1 MAPGDDFL
9 ANDLNRGI
17 PRNGRSQRKWVLGR
31 RRCRGDEVAHTCSFP
46 RRVALDEKNGQNG
59 RTKEDAMNPEENAV
73 TTEEEAT
80 TEELLVEE
88 VSIDG
93 LCGVY

>member
-1 MAPGDDFL
+1 
-9 ANDLNRGI
+9 
-17 PRNGRSQRKWVLGR
+17 
-31 RRCRGDEVAHTCSFP
+31 
-46 RRVALDEKNGQNG
+46 
-59 RTKEDAMNPEENAV
+59 MNPDENDV

>member
-1 MAPGDDFL
+1 
-9 ANDLNRGI
+9 
-17 PRNGRSQRKWVLGR
+17 
-31 RRCRGDEVAHTCSFP
+31 
-46 RRVALDEKNGQNG
+46 
-59 RTKEDAMNPEENAV
+59 MNPEENAV

>member
-1 MAPGDDFL
+1 VSTG
-9 ANDLNRGI
+9 
-17 PRNGRSQRKWVLGR
+17 PRELSF
-31 RRCRGDEVAHTCSFP
+31 TCQGVS
-46 RRVALDEKNGQNG
+46 
-59 RTKEDAMNPEENAV
+59 MNPEENT
-73 TTEEEAT
+73 TTEEETT